1 MLEKDED
8 QGFVQWVADNMDHNI
23 ITVTSKTTF
32 HGIGLTSIDFS
43 GFIYSN
49 SVLRLKEGK
58 KTSSIVQNKDINIL
72 QLIGNS
78 QSGLSKL
85 KFDPILNF
93 QYSIFVLSE
102 MYSGWSLQ
110 LPNKSRPNWNDFM
123 QKATIP
129 NSCEDIKKIFNILP
143 TNNRYQP
150 IWWELHLVKP

>member
-49 SVLRLKEGK
+49 SVPRLKEGK
-58 KTSSIVQNKDINIL
+58 KTSSIVQNKGINIL
-72 QLIGNS
+72 QLIGNP

-85 KFDPILNF
+85 KFNPILNF
-93 QYSIFVLSE
+93 QYSIFILSE
-102 MYSGWSLQ
+102 MYCDLIWHSGWSLQ

-143 TNNRYQP
+143 TSNRYQP
-150 IWWELHLVKP
+150 I